1 MRKLKTS
8 ELQRISPEEYQQQRH
23 RKVIVVLDSVRS
35 MNNVGSIFRSSDAFL
50 IDKIYLCGITGKPP
64 HREISKTAIGAEK
77 SVPWEYFPTAMEAI
91 QQLKNDG
98 YTLIAVEQ
106 AENSLDL
113 STAQLPRENVAFIF
127 GNEVDGVAQEVINA
141 CDHCLEIP
149 QLGTKHSFNVAVT
162 CGMVLWEH
170 FRQSKLLLLMLVLLS
185 ACTSPNNQVSGTKY
199 HVPSTKYQV
208 PSTMYLVPSTMYLV
222 PSTKYHI
229 PYTIFIT
236 YSTDCPLCNRYT
248 ASIREL
254 VKQLPDSID
263 FKFLKVNQDE
273 VWDFDWDGNL
283 AEQTINDSN
292 GTWCKKLDLKVY
304 PEVVVL
310 SQSGQKIYQ
319 GKIDDRAVET
329 GVSRARA
336 KAEYL
341 KDAINAI
348 KKGVKPSINQTQA
361 VGCYIES

>member
-1 MRKLKTS
+1 
-8 ELQRISPEEYQQQRH
+8 
-23 RKVIVVLDSVRS
+23 
-35 MNNVGSIFRSSDAFL
+35 
-50 IDKIYLCGITGKPP
+50 
-64 HREISKTAIGAEK
+64 
-77 SVPWEYFPTAMEAI
+77 
-91 QQLKNDG
+91 
-98 YTLIAVEQ
+98 
-106 AENSLDL
+106 
-113 STAQLPRENVAFIF
+113 
-127 GNEVDGVAQEVINA
+127 
-141 CDHCLEIP
+141 
-149 QLGTKHSFNVAVT
+149 
-162 CGMVLWEH
+162 
-170 FRQSKLLLLMLVLLS
+170 
-185 ACTSPNNQVSGTKY
+185 
-199 HVPSTKYQV
+199 
-208 PSTMYLVPSTMYLV
+208 
-222 PSTKYHI
+222 
-229 PYTIFIT
+229 
-236 YSTDCPLCNRYT
+236 
-248 ASIREL
+248 L

-292 GTWCKKLDLKVY
+292 GTWCKKLELKVY

-348 KKGVKPSINQTQA
+348 KKGVKPSVNQTQA

>member
-23 RKVIVVLDSVRS
+23 RKVVVVLDSVRS

-91 QQLKNDG
+91 HQLKNDG

-170 FRQSKLLLLMLVLLS
+170 FRQSKLLLLMFVFLS
-185 ACTSPNNQVSGTKY
+185 ACTSPNNQVPG
-199 HVPSTKYQV
+199 TKYQV
-208 PSTMYLVPSTMYLV
+208 PGVRYQVPSTRYQV
-222 PSTKYHI
+222 PSTRYQV
-229 PYTIFIT
+229 PYTIYLS

-292 GTWCKKLDLKVY
+292 GAWCKKLELKVY

-310 SQSGQKIYQ
+310 SQSGQKIYK

>member
-91 QQLKNDG
+91 HQLKNDG

-185 ACTSPNNQVSGTKY
+185 ACTSETRPPKPDTR
-199 HVPSTKYQV
+199 
-208 PSTMYLVPSTMYLV
+208 YLKPETRY
-222 PSTKYHI
+222 
-229 PYTIFIT
+229 PYTIYIT

-292 GTWCKKLDLKVY
+292 GTWCKKLELKVY